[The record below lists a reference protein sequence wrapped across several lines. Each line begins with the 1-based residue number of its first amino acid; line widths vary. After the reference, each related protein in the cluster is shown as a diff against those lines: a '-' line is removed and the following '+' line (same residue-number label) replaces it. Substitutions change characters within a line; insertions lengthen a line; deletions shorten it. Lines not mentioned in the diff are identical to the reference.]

1 MNSKIKNVCIF
12 IIAFIICIVI
22 GIYNNKVFAVDKT
35 VYLTSNSTKTM
46 NEFNLASASS
56 NFFCIQE
63 GQPLDTNTKFTQK
76 KHEYIV
82 GDNEVDYRM
91 CWIAYQKNTDST
103 PENSKNPNY
112 SVKQRAIYGYFG
124 TWAKEHGWN
133 DVAINSGGNSSPG
146 WDEESLKQ
154 WKNWQK
160 AKNANIKNSTVVS
173 NLKKEL
179 YNYNGQTYIK
189 VGPFNFTYSGYNP
202 DVVFDITNQNGTKL
216 SALYGV
222 YNGSNL
228 KISSGFQAEDY
239 SGKDCYLFIN
249 ANSNVTSINLKVNLT
264 DKRYDYVGDVYLYE
278 SDRYV
283 TVSGES
289 RKTQNVI
296 YTTGWYTQ
304 ETTTDSVEM
313 RNILIT
319 GELEVIKQDKDTGAA
334 LNNVGFVLYN
344 TQLKKYVAAS
354 NSNGIPTY
362 TSNRSQAKE
371 FITGVN
377 GTSGKITVTSLLPG
391 KYDVYETK
399 NPNFGYGTLTGDKKL
414 TTIDVKPRSTSY
426 GLTNDGKRTLNDGY
440 YEIQSALN
448 SNMVVEVQG
457 GKSANS
463 TNVQLYSRNN
473 SAAQQFYVQYL
484 GDGYYVIRSNS
495 SYDKV
500 LDVKGGS
507 TASGTNVQIYHNN
520 NSTAQRWTIRDA
532 GNGYYYIINQAGGK
546 YLDVQGGHTAN
557 GTNIQVYN
565 GNNRNS
571 QKFKFN
577 SKGVTGYSRGTVK
590 NEKIIGNLK
599 IVKKD
604 ADNSN
609 LNLSGVSFKIRNS
622 SGQYIIAVDTNG
634 KTQSK
639 VTGTIQLGNYKT
651 TTNINSAT
659 EFVTDSN
666 GTITI
671 NNLIKGNYQIVETK
685 MPNYGY
691 TVLGNSVSATV
702 TASKTVTTTIK
713 NTKQTGNMRIQK
725 RDATNSSAMSGISFK
740 IKNSAGQYIIAVND
754 KGVVQKKVT
763 GIIHLGNMQT
773 TTNANNAT
781 EFVTNSNGVVEIY
794 NIKVDT
800 YQVIETSLGNK
811 YYGYALDGAYVSWSS
826 NKGSGTGVTSSIYV
840 NRQTSTNTG
849 VSASG
854 RYDTLTVKNR
864 RKYVKISGYV
874 WEDVAWDDGK
884 NQQQN
889 QLYQAINDDKNDKLL
904 NNIVVRL
911 KDSSGSTVKEV
922 RTNSSGKYTLNDVL
936 IDNLGRYYIEF
947 SYNGMAY
954 ESVDIINISNNR
966 GTKAIE
972 GSNRTTFNGKFAQIT
987 TGQSN
992 NSSGTKTNDIRYNTG
1007 NYTSTINYEGT
1018 YQYGYDASQVK
1029 YMTADE
1035 YRTYYPVNGVASKY
1049 LITSSTYNAYKSVGK
1064 SGYLSDIIS
1073 ASSIRQNGTTEIGT
1087 TFTEGIN
1094 LGLKKREMP
1103 DLSVVKDIDSATVN
1117 IVGTQHVYKY
1127 GDRFNPDLW
1136 AENSNGVS
1144 GHELDPKVKFEEKYA
1159 EMSYSRALY
1168 ASDVYYTGD
1177 QGDPLSVYLTYKI
1190 GVRNNSTGLNAVI
1203 YELDDYFDAK
1213 YNLVAIGTDIN
1224 ADGSIK
1230 SGTQI
1235 TNYTAPTNVNSEYKK
1250 MTIGG
1255 SNRAIFE
1262 LSPLEEKYIYVQLQ
1276 VNRSDII
1283 QIVENSDSENS
1294 KLDNITEI
1302 KKYGIT
1308 KTNKNG
1314 VKEIYAGIDKDSQPG
1329 NTDINDRTTWEDD
1342 TDKAPGMLLVLQ
1354 QAREVNGKV
1363 FLDTDE
1369 NPVDDGQ
1376 QVHTAVARQGN
1387 GQYDNDEKGIENVK
1401 VTLVDQD
1408 GNIAKVY
1415 NESSKQYEDAVTYTN
1430 ENGEYT
1436 LDGFIPGEYE
1446 VQYTWGG
1453 NVDGAGLNSTYTLDS
1468 GEEEIVNVQNYKSTV
1483 VDEDVWNAKG
1493 TNEKWYNDNFKR
1505 NYPGLEWNTSS
1516 NTEIRASDAVDDYDT
1531 RLAIDSETGEIT
1543 YSEKQKLENT
1553 YDSTSTEEKY
1563 TNNQMNSSTQ
1573 NFKVYIEYGDTA
1585 DGITNAGGNTTNYTE
1600 DTVNRINS
1608 VDFGIIERARQVL
1621 QLNKH
1626 ITAARITLANGNVL
1640 VNARLEDGQLV
1651 DQTQYVAVTPHSPG
1665 ATGMVRIEVDQ
1676 EIIQSATVEIEYG
1689 LEVTNISELEYQTE
1703 EFYMYGTGYG
1713 EDGSKLV
1720 TLQPGLIID
1729 YLDNNLATDMS
1740 ENAVWDSIAQEN
1752 RKSQLIDT
1760 GLLSESLEDILSG
1773 TSRVITTD
1781 EAADQV
1787 LVPLGIEIAGM
1798 NNTSSIEIALSGYKL
1813 LSNTGDETF
1822 LENNAEIIRVIKN
1835 NGGGTLI
1842 TTPGNYNPSD
1852 SSTSELDNST
1862 SESLVILPPTGL
1874 TTNYIAYTL
1883 LAISSLG
1890 ILVAGVI
1897 LIKKFVI
1904 K

>member
-1 MNSKIKNVCIF
+1 MTKKIKNIAILIISF
-12 IIAFIICIVI
+12 IMFVLI
-22 GIYNNKVFAVDKT
+22 GLCDKEALAIKKGDI
-35 VYLTSNSTKTM
+35 VYLTANSTKTM
-46 NEFNLASASS
+46 NEYNLASGSS

-63 GQPLDTNTKFTQK
+63 GQPLDANTKFTVTRYEPIK
-76 KHEYIV
+76 

-91 CWIAYQKNTDST
+91 CWIAYQQNTDSK
-103 PENSKNPNY
+103 PEGANGIGTEPSY
-112 SVKQRAIYGYFG
+112 SVKQRAIYGYFP
-124 TWAKEHGWN
+124 TWATKHGWK
-133 DVAINSGGNSSPG
+133 DIDINSGGQYSPG
-146 WDEESLKQ
+146 WEEESLKQ
-154 WKNWQK
+154 WKNWEK
-160 AKNANIKNSTVVS
+160 AKNANIKNNKTVTS
-173 NLKKEL
+173 LKKEL
-179 YNYNGQTYIK
+179 YNYNGQSYIK
-189 VGPFNFTYSGYNP
+189 IGPFNFTYSGANP
-202 DVVFDITNQNGTKL
+202 NVVFDITNQNGTKM

-222 YNGSNL
+222 YDGGTL
-228 KISSGFQAEDY
+228 KISSGFQAENY
-239 SGKDCYLFIN
+239 SNTDFYLFIRTDSN
-249 ANSNVTSINLKVNLT
+249 ATSINLKVTLT
-264 DKRYDYVGDVYLYE
+264 DNRWDYTGDVYLLE
-278 SDRYV
+278 SDIEV
-283 TVSGES
+283 IVDEVGK
-289 RKTQNVI
+289 KTQNVI
-296 YTTGWYTQ
+296 YTTSEFTR
-304 ETTTDSVEM
+304 ETTTDNVEM
-313 RNILIT
+313 RNIPLT
-319 GELEVIKQDKDTGAA
+319 GELEIIKQDKDTGAV

-344 TQLKKYVAAS
+344 AQTKQYVAS
-354 NSNGIPTY
+354 TSSNGIAKY
-362 TSNRSQAKE
+362 TSNRSEAKE
-371 FITGVN
+371 FITGVD
-377 GTSGKITVTSLLPG
+377 GSSGKVTVKGLIAGT
-391 KYDVYETK
+391 YDIYETK
-399 NPNFGYGTLTGDKKL
+399 NPNYGYQVSKDTKVASVTVNPGSASSGTVNDSQR
-414 TTIDVKPRSTSY
+414 TIA
-426 GLTNDGKRTLNDGY
+426 DGY
-440 YEIQSALN
+440 YEIESALK
-448 SNMVVEVQG
+448 SNMVVDLAS
-457 GKSANS
+457 GKTIDS
-463 TNVQLYSRNN
+463 TNVQLYTRNN
-473 SAAQQFYVQYL
+473 SAAQQFYVQYV
-484 GDGYYVIRSNS
+484 GKGYYVIRSAAAYN
-495 SYDKV
+495 KV
-500 LDVKGGS
+500 LDVQSGS
-507 TASGTNVQIYHNN
+507 TDSGANVQIYTSND
-520 NSTAQRWTIRDA
+520 TDAQRWAIRDA
-532 GNGYYYIINQAGGK
+532 GNGYYYIVNKGGGK
-546 YLDVQGGHTAN
+546 YLDVQGAHTDN

-565 GNNRNS
+565 GNRSNS

-577 SKGVTGYSRGTVK
+577 SKNTT
-590 NEKIIGNLK
+590 E
-599 IVKKD
+599 
-604 ADNSN
+604 
-609 LNLSGVSFKIRNS
+609 
-622 SGQYIIAVDTNG
+622 T
-634 KTQSK
+634 SK
-639 VTGTIQLGNYKT
+639 
-651 TTNINSAT
+651 
-659 EFVTDSN
+659 
-666 GTITI
+666 ITI
-671 NNLIKGNYQIVETK
+671 
-685 MPNYGY
+685 
-691 TVLGNSVSATV
+691 S
-702 TASKTVTTTIK
+702 
-713 NTKQTGNMRIQK
+713 NTKQTGNMRIK
-725 RDATNSSAMSGISFK
+725 KVDATNSSAMAGISFK
-740 IKNSAGQYIIAVND
+740 IKNSAGQYIIAVD
-754 KGVVQKKVT
+754 SSGRTQSRVT
-763 GIIHLGNMQT
+763 GTIHLGSMQT
-773 TTNANNAT
+773 TTNVNSAT
-781 EFVTNSNGVVEIY
+781 EFVTNSNGIIEIY
-794 NIKVDT
+794 NMKVDT
-800 YQVIETSLGNK
+800 YQVVETSLGDN
-811 YYGYALDGAYVSWSS
+811 YYGYELESSYISWSS
-826 NKGSGTGVTSSIYV
+826 NKGSGTGATSSIYI
-840 NRQTSTNTG
+840 NRQTSSNTSA
-849 VSASG
+849 SASG
-854 RYDTLTVKNR
+854 KYDLLTVKNR

-874 WEDVAWDDGK
+874 WEDIAWDDGK
-884 NQQQN
+884 NQDAN

-911 KDSSGSTVKEV
+911 KDSNGSTVQEV
-922 RTNSSGKYTLNDVL
+922 RTNSSGKYTLNNVL

-972 GSNRTTFNGKFAQIT
+972 GDNRTSFNGEFAQIT

-992 NSSGTKTNDIRYNTG
+992 NSSGTKTNDIRYNTED
-1007 NYTSTINYEGT
+1007 YKSVIDYEGT
-1018 YQYGYDASQVK
+1018 YQYGYDASQVN
-1029 YMTADE
+1029 YMTPDE

-1049 LITSSTYNAYKSVGK
+1049 LISSSTYNAYRSVGR

-1073 ASSIRQNGTTEIGT
+1073 ADSIRQNGTTEIGT
-1087 TFTEGIN
+1087 TFTSGIN

-1103 DLSVVKDIDSATVN
+1103 DLSVVKDIESATVS

-1144 GHELDPKVKFEEKYA
+1144 GHELDPQVKFEEKYA

-1213 YNLVAIGTDIN
+1213 YNLIAIGTDIN

-1235 TNYTAPTNVNSEYKK
+1235 TNYTSPTNVNSEYKK

-1302 KKYGIT
+1302 KKYGMT
-1308 KTNKNG
+1308 KTNENG
-1314 VKEIYAGIDKDSQPG
+1314 VKEVYAGIDKDSQPG

-1354 QAREVNGKV
+1354 QSREVNGKV

-1369 NPVDDGQ
+1369 NPLDDGQ

-1387 GQYDNDEKGIENVK
+1387 GQYDDDEKGIENVK

-1408 GNIAKVY
+1408 GNIAQVY

-1505 NYPGLEWNTSS
+1505 NYPGLEWNNSS

-1563 TNNQMNSSTQ
+1563 TNTQMNSNTQ
-1573 NFKVYIEYGDTA
+1573 NFTVYLEYGDTA
-1585 DGITNAGGNTTNYTE
+1585 DGITNAGGNTTNYSE

-1640 VNARLEDGQLV
+1640 VNAKLEDGQLV
-1651 DQTQYVAVTPHSPG
+1651 DQAQYVAVTPSSPG
-1665 ATGMVRIEVDQ
+1665 ANGMVRIEVDQ

-1689 LEVTNISELEYQTE
+1689 LEITNISELEYQTE
-1703 EFYMYGTGYG
+1703 EFYMYGAGNG

-1781 EAADQV
+1781 DAADQV

-1798 NNTSSIEIALSGYKL
+1798 NNTSSIEVALSGYKL

-1874 TTNYIAYTL
+1874 TTNYVAYIL

-1890 ILVAGVI
+1890 ILVAGII
-1897 LIKKFVI
+1897 LIRKYVI